1 MVSEAIGNHGSE
13 DRMIRNRIG
22 RALLHWTAAGAV
34 LAATGA
40 LAQPAPDPL
49 SVPARRWAEDAA
61 ANELK
66 VLQGGPP
73 YLRYRMHVHDA
84 KGDMVRDVIQSRD
97 GAVARLI
104 LREGRP
110 LTDEEDKGEH
120 ERLQAMLDSPAAFAK
135 HVKGDVSGKK
145 MAHDMIQ
152 QLPEAMLFSYAPG
165 QPQRADRTAHADDG
179 PEIVLDYKP
188 NPAWSPPGVTY
199 DALTGLEGRAWID
212 AKTHTM
218 TRMEGTVFRGVN
230 LVGIIAH
237 IYEGGK
243 LSFEQTRVNER
254 RWIFSKF
261 YEHVAI
267 RVLFKSVKEDSDTE
281 ASEFREVPAMS
292 YQEAIRALLETPL
305 PGR

>member
-1 MVSEAIGNHGSE
+1 MAWRAIGTDGSAG
-13 DRMIRNRIG
+13 MVIRNRMKIV
-22 RALLHWTAAGAV
+22 LLTSATLAGAAV
-34 LAATGA
+34 CARG
-40 LAQPAPDPL
+40 QVAPDPL
-49 SVPARRWAEDAA
+49 SLPAKRWAADAA

-66 VLQGGPP
+66 VLQVGSP

-97 GAVARLI
+97 GTVARVI

-110 LTDEEDKGEH
+110 LTEEEDKAEH

-135 HVKGDVSGKK
+135 HVKGDVSGRKL
-145 MAHDMIQ
+145 AHDMIQ
-152 QLPEAMLFSYAPG
+152 QMPEAMLYTYAPG
-165 QPQRADRTAHADDG
+165 QPQRADRTANGDDP

-212 AKTHTM
+212 PRTHYM
-218 TRMEGTVFRGVN
+218 TRMDGTLFRGVN
-230 LVGIIAH
+230 LVGFIAH

-243 LSFEQTRVNER
+243 LSFEQTRVEGQ

-261 YEHVAI
+261 DEHVEI
-267 RVLFKSVKEDSDTE
+267 RVLFKTVKEDSHTE
-281 ASEFREVPAMS
+281 GSEFRAVPEMS
-292 YQEAIRALLETPL
+292 YQEAIRTLLATPL